1 MSNSLK
7 KCSLQQPSDPTHKD
21 AKGDNFIQATLGKL
35 RQTSPT
41 LAKAATFAATT
52 GTIAANSSL
61 LSVPLWGMGLVK
73 TFTGN
78 SLADKAVLKLSD
90 HWIHT
95 NNQLIDKV
103 QLPSPQ

>member
-7 KCSLQQPSDPTHKD
+7 KCSLQQPSDPAHKD

-73 TFTGN
+73 TFTGYAKDQ
-78 SLADKAVLKLSD
+78 LVDAQQFKQL
-90 HWIHT
+90 W
-95 NNQLIDKV
+95 NQHL
-103 QLPSPQ
+103 